1 VYKINKKQKKKIN
14 YNIIKTQKKNY
25 IFLKINQIELNLK
38 KIIKIVY
45 KFNNLYLNFLFLN
58 FNKCFFNLLKKINQ
72 SYITNK
78 FWTYGLFDNFKLSI
92 DYVKKYNLS
101 KFNLNTLNFSLL
113 ITNNNQTKLKNILN
127 EIIRF
132 QVPIIFFDNKLHL
145 LNNNKINYKLYGN
158 FSNQKLLYKIFNT
171 ILNRHNK
178 KILYCKR
185 NNKNEFN

>member
-1 VYKINKKQKKKIN
+1 M
-14 YNIIKTQKKNY
+14 
-25 IFLKINQIELNLK
+25 LK